1 MGGDHRV
8 TLTRRHA
15 YRTNTNRVK
24 TIKTPGGRHAVQYM
38 AKHRAGAKCGDCK
51 CSLPGIKHMDRRGF
65 KQAHKKDKTVAR
77 AYGGNRCHSCVK
89 SRIVRAFLIEEQKIV
104 KKVLAEKKSKK
115 VASA

>member
-38 AKHRAGAKCGDCK
+38 KKARAGAKCGDCK
-51 CSLPGIKHMDRRGF
+51 CSLPGIKHMDCRGF
-65 KQAHKKDKTVAR
+65 KQAHKSEKTVSR
-77 AYGGNRCHSCVK
+77 AYGGSRCGQCVK
-89 SRIVRAFLIEEQKIV
+89 ARVVRAFLIEEQKIV
-104 KKVLAEKKSKK
+104 KKVLSEKLKGKK
-115 VASA
+115 N